1 MTGVPLAIA
10 SIMTSPK
17 GSGQSI
23 GKGSAIARPR
33 NSPLSRSPISP
44 MDSTPGPFRF
54 FDLVIVII
62 KIGFVDLGRDFQRY
76 SHAVGYFDRLFHP
89 LFGLIWPIKAR

>member
-1 MTGVPLAIA
+1 M
-10 SIMTSPK
+10 
-17 GSGQSI
+17 
-23 GKGSAIARPR
+23 
-33 NSPLSRSPISP
+33 N
-44 MDSTPGPFRF
+44 STPGPFRF